1 MTTQLSG
8 AAGNAYQLMRN
19 DIVSGVL
26 AGGSRLTETDL
37 ATQYGLSRT
46 PIRESL
52 RRLQSE
58 GLIEVIPHRGARVVD
73 WQNFDIEGM
82 YDLRILVEC
91 FITRRAATRITP
103 DVVDELTELCDQM
116 EAITKEGKAG
126 DPNTVAAFTELN
138 GRFHGRISEM
148 ADAEYAEPARHIL
161 VALPVILRAVHNYA
175 PLGYQRSNSHH
186 RELLEAF
193 KINDPD
199 WAESIMR
206 LHVTAS
212 KSAIMA
218 ELRRTP
224 DIYDS
229 MEANS

>member
-26 AGGSRLTETDL
+26 VGGSRLTETDL
-37 ATQYGLSRT
+37 AAQYGLSRT

-73 WQNFDIEGM
+73 WHTFDIEGM

-126 DPNTVAAFTELN
+126 VLF
-138 GRFHGRISEM
+138 
-148 ADAEYAEPARHIL
+148 AR
-161 VALPVILRAVHNYA
+161 N
-175 PLGYQRSNSHH
+175 
-186 RELLEAF
+186 
-193 KINDPD
+193 
-199 WAESIMR
+199 
-206 LHVTAS
+206 
-212 KSAIMA
+212 
-218 ELRRTP
+218 
-224 DIYDS
+224 
-229 MEANS
+229 

>member
-1 MTTQLSG
+1 
-8 AAGNAYQLMRN
+8 
-19 DIVSGVL
+19 
-26 AGGSRLTETDL
+26 
-37 ATQYGLSRT
+37 
-46 PIRESL
+46 
-52 RRLQSE
+52 
-58 GLIEVIPHRGARVVD
+58 
-73 WQNFDIEGM
+73 
-82 YDLRILVEC
+82 
-91 FITRRAATRITP
+91 
-103 DVVDELTELCDQM
+103 
-116 EAITKEGKAG
+116 
-126 DPNTVAAFTELN
+126 
-138 GRFHGRISEM
+138 M

-218 ELRRTP
+218 ELHRMP
-224 DIYDS
+224 DIDES

>member
-1 MTTQLSG
+1 MRTQLNG
-8 AAGNAYQLMRN
+8 AADNAYQLMRN
-19 DIVSGVL
+19 DIVAGVL
-26 AGGSRLTETDL
+26 VGGSRLTETDL
-37 ATQYGLSRT
+37 AAQYGFSRT

-73 WQNFDIEGM
+73 WHNFDIEGM

-91 FITRRAATRITP
+91 FITRRAATRVTQNVI
-103 DVVDELTELCDQM
+103 DELTELCDEM
-116 EAITKEGKAG
+116 EAVTSVGIAG

-138 GRFHGRISEM
+138 GRFHGRISEV
-148 ADAEYAEPARHIL
+148 ADAEYAQPARHIL

-193 KINDPD
+193 KIRDAD

-212 KSAIMA
+212 KSAIMD
-218 ELRRTP
+218 ELRRTT
-224 DIYDS
+224 DS
-229 MEANS
+229 AVSKPANS

>member
-1 MTTQLSG
+1 MKTQLNG
-8 AAGNAYQLMRN
+8 AADNAYQLMRN
-19 DIVSGVL
+19 DIVAGVL
-26 AGGSRLTETDL
+26 VGGSRLTETDL
-37 ATQYGLSRT
+37 AAQYGLSRT

-116 EAITKEGKAG
+116 ESVTKEGKAG

-138 GRFHGRISEM
+138 GRFHGRIAEI
-148 ADAEYAEPARHIL
+148 ADAEYAQPARHIL

-193 KINDPD
+193 KIKDAD

-212 KSAIMA
+212 KSAIMD
-218 ELRRTP
+218 ELRRTT
-224 DIYDS
+224 DIAVSKPVDS
-229 MEANS
+229 

>member
-1 MTTQLSG
+1 MRTQLNG
-8 AAGNAYQLMRN
+8 AADNAYQLMRN
-19 DIVSGVL
+19 DIVAGVL
-26 AGGSRLTETDL
+26 VGGSRLTETDL
-37 ATQYGLSRT
+37 AAQYGFSRT

-73 WQNFDIEGM
+73 WHNFDIEGM

-91 FITRRAATRITP
+91 FITRRAATRVTQ
-103 DVVDELTELCDQM
+103 DVIDELTELCDEM
-116 EAITKEGKAG
+116 EAVTSVGIAG

-138 GRFHGRISEM
+138 GRFHGRISEV
-148 ADAEYAEPARHIL
+148 ADAEYAQPARHIL

-193 KINDPD
+193 KIRDAD

-212 KSAIMA
+212 KSAIMD
-218 ELRRTP
+218 ELRRTT
-224 DIYDS
+224 DS
-229 MEANS
+229 AVSKPANS